1 MCITLAQITISPEQ
15 CRIARVLLNLS
26 QAELAEAAHVARAT
40 LADFERGTRV
50 PTHNNIQA
58 IRTVLESAGIAF
70 IPANEGG
77 LGARLRVARTVGTAD
92 EMTVSLEQCRAARAV
107 LNLSQTELAGTA
119 GVGRSTVSDFESASR
134 KPNRANLAAL
144 RDALE
149 AAGIVFIDPNGGGPG
164 LRLRE

>member
-1 MCITLAQITISPEQ
+1 MPISPEQ

-26 QAELAEAAHVARAT
+26 QEELAKAAHVARAT

-70 IPANEGG
+70 IPANGG
-77 LGARLRVARTVGTAD
+77 GSGARLRVAPNVGAAD
-92 EMTVSLEQCRAARAV
+92 EMTISPEQCRAARSV
-107 LNLSQTELAGTA
+107 LNLSQTELARAA
-119 GVGRSTVSDFESASR
+119 GVGRSTVSDFEGASR
-134 KPNRANLAAL
+134 RPNPANLAAL

-149 AAGIVFIDPNGGGPG
+149 AAGVAFIDPSGGGPG
-164 LRLRE
+164 VRLRE

>member
-1 MCITLAQITISPEQ
+1 MPISPEQ

-50 PTHNNIQA
+50 PTHNNVQA

-70 IPANEGG
+70 IPANERGS
-77 LGARLRVARTVGTAD
+77 GARLCVAPNVGATD
-92 EMTVSLEQCRAARAV
+92 ESTISPEQCRAARAV
-107 LNLSQTELAGTA
+107 LNLSQTELAGAA
-119 GVGRSTVSDFESASR
+119 GVGRSTVSDFEGASR
-134 KPNRANLAAL
+134 RPNSANLTAL

-149 AAGIVFIDPNGGGPG
+149 AAGVAFIDPNGGGPG
-164 LRLRE
+164 VRLRE

>member
-1 MCITLAQITISPEQ
+1 MPISPEQ
-15 CRIARVLLNLS
+15 CRIARTLLDLS

-58 IRTVLESAGIAF
+58 IRAALESAGIAF
-70 IPANEGG
+70 IPATDGG
-77 LGARLRVARTVGTAD
+77 AGARLRVAPAIGAAD
-92 EMTVSLEQCRAARAV
+92 EMTIFPEQCRAARAV
-107 LNLSQTELAGTA
+107 LNLSQTELAGAA
-119 GVGRSTVSDFESASR
+119 GVGRSTVSDFESVSR

-144 RDALE
+144 RNALE
-149 AAGIVFIDPNGGGPG
+149 AFGIVFIDPNGGGPG